1 MKEITQ
7 TLLASPFPNDKI
19 YPTNIALV
27 LEGFKG
33 LVIES
38 LIPGNKSWQQLSVPG
53 PVNVRTSESW
63 RGVTY
68 NVESTIIYMGTETL
82 IP

>member
-27 LEGFKG
+27 FEGFKG

-38 LIPGNKSWQQLSVPG
+38 LIPGNKSWQQLSVTG
-53 PVNVRTSESW
+53 QCQDL
-63 RGVTY
+63 GVLEGCNIQCRVHHY
-68 NVESTIIYMGTETL
+68 IHGN
-82 IP
+82 